1 MFRLLTLLALFTS
14 SALLLSG
21 EIELLPPPREVENP
35 LKFEKIT
42 GGYQVT
48 LGKKNAER
56 FLDALKMVKDEAA
69 LGDLI
74 KSIGQDSK
82 DEQTQLLVTYWTHV
96 VTKETPAFK
105 KTLEEKMGQKG
116 VVIKMYGFDRT
127 KDRPVLKA
135 IGKAFLPKDVQEQAE
150 GFRAM
155 INTKTLYWRI
165 ESRE

>member
-1 MFRLLTLLALFTS
+1 MFRLLTLIVLFTS
-14 SALLLSG
+14 ITTLPAD
-21 EIELLPPPREVENP
+21 EIELLPQPRQVENP

-48 LGKKNAER
+48 LGRRNAER
-56 FLDALKMVKDEAA
+56 FLDGLKMVKDEAA

-82 DEQTQLLVTYWTHV
+82 DEQTQLLVAYWTHV
-96 VTKETPAFK
+96 VTKEAPAFK
-105 KTLEEKMGQKG
+105 KTLEEKMGTNG

-127 KDRPVLKA
+127 KERPVLRA
-135 IGKAFLPKDVQEQAE
+135 IGKAFLPKELQEQAE
-150 GFRAM
+150 GIRAM

-165 ESRE
+165 ESRQ